1 MAETTSRHAPS
12 QHALLVGAA
21 GAVAFASAFLAL
33 VTVQPSGASPAVGA
47 AIATIIAMAI
57 ALFDLARRMNRQS
70 TQMARA
76 LRGISQGLC
85 VFDGNERLIFCNKR
99 YCDIYRLPAS
109 LAQPGV
115 TLSDILAFRAQNGT
129 FLKDPTEF
137 RRGLLEDMRQQKFTS
152 FEVETPE
159 GRLLLIRNQG
169 LPGGGWVGSH
179 EDITARREAERE
191 REALKV
197 QSKQREAID
206 AAIAAFRVHI
216 DEQLHAVT
224 ESAGAMRATATTLS
238 ANSGRTLSGAGSAVS
253 TSHEAATSVET
264 AAIASD
270 ELASSIV
277 EIARQLSVT
286 TTIVR
291 GAVDETRSTNAQVVS
306 LSQAAQ
312 KIGDVIKLIRTI
324 AEQTNL
330 LALNATIEA
339 ARAGEAGKGFA
350 VVASEVKSL
359 AVQTAQA
366 TGDISTLIDAV
377 QKAIGAAAGAIGR
390 IASRMQEIDGNA
402 TIVAAAVEEQSAATS
417 EISQNVASAATG
429 ARSIG
434 GTLDEVA
441 GAAQETSAA
450 AESVLSASQD
460 VEAAAAELRD
470 EVADFLKRV
479 AA

>member
-1 MAETTSRHAPS
+1 MNETASRQPSS
-12 QHALLVGAA
+12 QHALLVGGA
-21 GAVAFASAFLAL
+21 GAVAFSICFLAF
-33 VTVQPSGASPAVGA
+33 VTLLPLEGSPAVNAGIA
-47 AIATIIAMAI
+47 AIVAMTIV
-57 ALFDLARRMNRQS
+57 LLDLANRMRRQS
-70 TQMARA
+70 AQMSRA
-76 LRGISQGLC
+76 LRGISLGLC
-85 VFDGNERLIFCNKR
+85 VFDGNERLAYCNKR
-99 YCDIYRLPAS
+99 YADLYRLPPD
-109 LAQPGV
+109 LCRPGA
-115 TLSDILAFRAQNGT
+115 TLSDILAYRAANGS
-129 FLKDPTEF
+129 FMHDPSEF
-137 RRGLLEDMRQQKFTS
+137 RRQLIEDMRQLKAMTA
-152 FEVETPE
+152 EVRAPD
-159 GRLLLIRNQG
+159 GRLLQISNQG

-191 REALKV
+191 REALQV
-197 QSKQREAID
+197 QSKRREAID

-216 DEQLHAVT
+216 DEQLQAVT
-224 ESAGAMRATATTLS
+224 ESARAMRTTATTLS
-238 ANSGRTLSGAGSAVS
+238 ANSGRTLSGAASAVS

-291 GAVDETRSTNAQVVS
+291 GAVDETRGTNAQVVS
-306 LSQAAQ
+306 LAEAAQ
-312 KIGDVIKLIRTI
+312 KIGDVVKLIRTI

-366 TGDISTLIDAV
+366 TGDISTLIGAV
-377 QKAIGAAAGAIGR
+377 QKAISGAAAAISR
-390 IASRMQEIDGNA
+390 IANRMQDIDGNA

-434 GTLDEVA
+434 ATLDEVA

-450 AESVLSASQD
+450 AENVLAASQE
-460 VEAAAAELRD
+460 VEAAAGELRD

>member
-1 MAETTSRHAPS
+1 
-12 QHALLVGAA
+12 
-21 GAVAFASAFLAL
+21 
-33 VTVQPSGASPAVGA
+33 
-47 AIATIIAMAI
+47 
-57 ALFDLARRMNRQS
+57 
-70 TQMARA
+70 
-76 LRGISQGLC
+76 
-85 VFDGNERLIFCNKR
+85 
-99 YCDIYRLPAS
+99 
-109 LAQPGV
+109 
-115 TLSDILAFRAQNGT
+115 
-129 FLKDPTEF
+129 
-137 RRGLLEDMRQQKFTS
+137 
-152 FEVETPE
+152 
-159 GRLLLIRNQG
+159 
-169 LPGGGWVGSH
+169 
-179 EDITARREAERE
+179 
-191 REALKV
+191 
-197 QSKQREAID
+197 
-206 AAIAAFRVHI
+206 
-216 DEQLHAVT
+216 
-224 ESAGAMRATATTLS
+224 
-238 ANSGRTLSGAGSAVS
+238 LSGAGSAVT

-291 GAVDETRSTNAQVVS
+291 GAVDETRGTNAQVVS
-306 LSQAAQ
+306 LAEAAQ
-312 KIGDVIKLIRTI
+312 KIGDVVKLIRTI

-377 QKAIGAAAGAIGR
+377 QKAIGGAAAAIGR

-402 TIVAAAVEEQSAATS
+402 TVVAAAVEEQSAATS

-434 GTLDEVA
+434 TTLNEVA

-450 AESVLSASQD
+450 ADSVLAAAQD
-460 VEAAAAELRD
+460 VEAAATELRD

>member
-1 MAETTSRHAPS
+1 MADAISRPAPS
-12 QHALLVGAA
+12 PHAVLVGAA
-21 GAVAFASAFLAL
+21 GAVAFSIGFLIFA
-33 VTVQPSGASPAVGA
+33 TVLPVESPSLGATV
-47 AIATIIAMAI
+47 IATFAMAI
-57 ALFDLARRMNRQS
+57 ALLELARS
-70 TQMARA
+70 TRRRSAQMSRA
-76 LRGISQGLC
+76 LRGISLGLC
-85 VFDGNERLIFCNKR
+85 VFDGNERFVYCNQR
-99 YCDIYRLPAS
+99 YADLYRLPES
-109 LAQPGV
+109 LMRPGT
-115 TLSDILAFRAQNGT
+115 TLSEILAYRASNGS
-129 FLKDPTEF
+129 FMHDPSEF
-137 RRGLLEDMRQQKFTS
+137 RRQLIEDMRQLKTTNV
-152 FEVETPE
+152 EVKTPD
-159 GRLLLIRNQG
+159 GRLLQISNRG
-169 LPGGGWVGSH
+169 LAGGGWVGSH

-191 REALKV
+191 RESLRV
-197 QSKQREAID
+197 QSKRREAID
-206 AAIAAFRVHI
+206 AAIAAFRAHI
-216 DEQLHAVT
+216 DEQLRAAT
-224 ESAGAMRATATTLS
+224 ESAQAMRATATTLS
-238 ANSGRTLSGAGSAVS
+238 ANSGRTLAGAGSAVS

-291 GAVDETRSTNAQVVS
+291 GAVEETRDTNAQVVS
-306 LSQAAQ
+306 LAEAAQ
-312 KIGDVIKLIRTI
+312 KIGDVVKFIRTI

-377 QKAIGAAAGAIGR
+377 QKAVGSAAGAIGR
-390 IASRMQEIDGNA
+390 ITNRMQNIDGNA
-402 TIVAAAVEEQSAATS
+402 TAVAAAVEEQSAATS

-434 GTLDEVA
+434 ATLNEVA

-450 AESVLSASQD
+450 AEGVLAASQD
-460 VEAAAAELRD
+460 VEAAACDLRD
-470 EVADFLKRV
+470 EVASFLKRV